1 MPTEESIRKGTEV
14 LEKLFGWKVDA
25 KNVGDDFSRI
35 TMGNLF
41 GDVWSRPGLELR
53 DRSMITVAA
62 LMVLARE
69 NELKQHLRGALNVG
83 ITREQIQEMVLHL
96 AHYGGWPVAVA
107 AARAAQEVFAEID
120 KQAAEH
126 KG

>member
-1 MPTEESIRKGTEV
+1 MPTDESIRTGTEV
-14 LEKLFGWKVDA
+14 LAKLFGWKIDPTTVADP
-25 KNVGDDFSRI
+25 FSRI

-62 LMVLARE
+62 LMVLARD

-83 ITREQIQEMVLHL
+83 ISREQIHEMILHL
-96 AHYGGWPVAVA
+96 AHYGGWPVAVG

-120 KQAAEH
+120 KQAAER
-126 KG
+126 KP